1 MNREHG
7 RMNVAMNKEL
17 IIQMQGRFDE
27 MAQNHPDDP
36 AVEFWFARDIQ
47 EPLGYARWENFT
59 MAIQRAI
66 ASCKTTGYDPGH
78 HFRGVTKMVTLGSGA
93 ERQIEDYMLTR
104 YAC

>member
-1 MNREHG
+1 
-7 RMNVAMNKEL
+7 MNKEL

-27 MAQNHPDDP
+27 LAQNHPDDP

-47 EPLGYARWENFT
+47 EPLGYTRWENFT